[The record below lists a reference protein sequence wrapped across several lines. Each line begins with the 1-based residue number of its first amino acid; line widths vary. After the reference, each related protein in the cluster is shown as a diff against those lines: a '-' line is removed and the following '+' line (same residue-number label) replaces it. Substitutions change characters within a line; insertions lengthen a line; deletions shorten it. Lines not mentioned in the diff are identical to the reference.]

1 MARTRNPTERLID
14 REITDAVTRLRAEFV
29 RLLTTDSPH
38 TDRRKR
44 DFNQAVFM
52 ADGKP
57 VWTETT
63 LDMITDRFDRAA
75 RNIAD
80 GG

>member
-1 MARTRNPTERLID
+1 MARTRNPAGRLID
-14 REITDAVTRLRAEFV
+14 AEITDTVTRLRAEFV

-38 TDRRKR
+38 KDRRRR

-52 ADGKP
+52 SGGEP
-57 VWTETT
+57 VWDETT

-75 RNIAD
+75 RNIED